1 MKIRS
6 MEEKISYRLFLM
18 GFLGLLFTA
27 ALCIFVF
34 HKAFTAQA
42 WTGLEQEAELV
53 SDSYDLVDQPEAL
66 SAFVTDDL
74 RITLISQDGNVLFES
89 ATDQPMENHLTRPEI
104 RQAMESGVGKDIRD
118 SQTMGYETYY
128 YAVRL
133 PSGEILRAAQ
143 DAETIWSIYDSSIP
157 AIILSCVA
165 LMMAA
170 AILSGLLTKALVQ
183 PVLNMTEDL
192 DHIQENVPYKEL
204 IPFAESIHSDRILRE
219 NNEKMRQEFTA
230 NVSHELK
237 TPLTSIS
244 GYAELIETGMAKPAD
259 VPTFAARI
267 HKEAQRM
274 IALVSDILQLSEL
287 DSTQASHS
295 REPVTEMAP
304 VDLAALVKETAQN
317 MTVNARRA
325 YVTLQ
330 YDARPATVRGSRD
343 QLSELTQNLCD
354 NAIRYNRPGGHV
366 ELRCGVGGDGCPY
379 FEVEDNGIGIPQ
391 DSQTRVFERFYRVD
405 KSRSKAT
412 GGTGLGLAIV
422 KHIALLHDAKIDL
435 QSQVGTGTTIRVTFP
450 KNS

>member
-1 MKIRS
+1 MKPRS

-53 SDSYDLVDQPEAL
+53 SAGYDLVDQPEEL

-74 RITLISQDGNVLFES
+74 RITLISQDGSVLFES

-104 RQAMESGVGKDIRD
+104 RQALTSGVGRDIRD

-128 YAVRL
+128 YAVRM
-133 PSGEILRAAQ
+133 PNGDVLRVAQ

-157 AIILSCVA
+157 AIVLSCVA
-165 LMMAA
+165 LMLAA
-170 AILSGLLTKALVQ
+170 AVLATLLTRALVQ
-183 PVLNMTEDL
+183 PVLRMTEDL

-244 GYAELIETGMAKPAD
+244 GYAELIETGIAKPED
-259 VPTFAARI
+259 VQGFAQKI
-267 HKEAQRM
+267 HVEATRM
-274 IALVSDILQLSEL
+274 IQLVNDILQLSNL
-287 DSTQASHS
+287 DNVSETGTQ
-295 REPVTEMAP
+295 PEMEV
-304 VDLAALVKETAQN
+304 VDLLDVAKECVERQKL
-317 MTVNARRA
+317 NARRA
-325 YVTLQ
+325 YISLTYLGES
-330 YDARPATVRGSRD
+330 APVRGSRSLLD
-343 QLSELTQNLCD
+343 ELCQNLCD
-354 NAIRYNRPGGHV
+354 NAIRYNRPGGKV
-366 ELRCGVGGDGCPY
+366 QIITACSRDGHCTLT
-379 FEVEDNGIGIPQ
+379 VADNGIGIPREAQ
-391 DSQTRVFERFYRVD
+391 SSVFERFYRVD

-422 KHIALLHDAKIDL
+422 KHIARIHGARIKLE
-435 QSQVGTGTTIRVTFP
+435 SQVDVGTTITVTFP
-450 KNS
+450 TAN

>member
-1 MKIRS
+1 MKLRS

-53 SDSYDLVDQPEAL
+53 SADYEMTDQQPQEL
-66 SAFVTDDL
+66 THFVTEAL
-74 RITLISQDGNVLFES
+74 RITLISQDGSVLFES
-89 ATDQPMENHLTRPEI
+89 ATDQPMENHLSRPEI
-104 RQAMESGVGKDIRD
+104 KQAISDGVGKDIRD

-128 YAVRL
+128 YAVLL
-133 PSGEILRAAQ
+133 PTGEILRVAQ

-157 AIILSCVA
+157 AIVLSCVA

-170 AILSGLLTKALVQ
+170 AILAGLLTKALVQ
-183 PVLNMTEDL
+183 PVLDMTEDL

-244 GYAELIETGMAKPAD
+244 GYAELIETGIAKPED
-259 VPTFAARI
+259 VQGFAQKI
-267 HKEAQRM
+267 HVEATRM
-274 IALVSDILQLSEL
+274 LQLVNDILQLSKL
-287 DSTQASHS
+287 DSAS
-295 REPVTEMAP
+295 ETGNTPAMEV
-304 VDLAALVKETAQN
+304 VDLLDVAKECVERQKL
-317 MTVNARRA
+317 NARRA
-325 YVTLQ
+325 YISLS
-330 YDARPATVRGSRD
+330 YLGESAPVRGSRD
-343 QLSELTQNLCD
+343 LLDELCQNLCD
-354 NAIRYNRPGGHV
+354 NAIRYNRPGGKV
-366 ELRCGVGGDGCPY
+366 QITTACSRDGHCTLT
-379 FEVEDNGIGIPQ
+379 VADNGIGIPKEAQ
-391 DSQTRVFERFYRVD
+391 SSVFERFYRVD

-422 KHIALLHDAKIDL
+422 KHIARIHGARLKLE
-435 QSQVGTGTTIRVTFP
+435 SQVDEGTTITVTFP
-450 KNS
+450 TAD

>member
-1 MKIRS
+1 MKLRS

-18 GFLGLLFTA
+18 GFLGLIFTA
-27 ALCIFVF
+27 VLCIFVF

-42 WTGLEQEAELV
+42 WSALERET
-53 SDSYDLVDQPEAL
+53 DLVRAGYEQTGDPTQL

-74 RITLISQDGNVLFES
+74 RVTLISQDGSVLFES

-104 RQAMESGVGKDIRD
+104 RNAIANGEGRDIRD

-128 YAVRL
+128 YALRL
-133 PSGEILRAAQ
+133 SGGDVLRVAQ
-143 DAETIWSIYDSSIP
+143 DAETVWSIYDATIP
-157 AIILSCVA
+157 AIVLSCVA
-165 LMMAA
+165 LMLAA
-170 AILSGLLTKALVQ
+170 AVLAALLTKALVQ

-192 DHIQENVPYKEL
+192 DHIQENVPYREL

-244 GYAELIETGMAKPAD
+244 GYAELIENGMAKQED
-259 VPTFAARI
+259 IPTFGHRI

-274 IALVSDILQLSEL
+274 ITLVSDILQLSEL
-287 DSTQASHS
+287 DGMSKQQENSPTADF
-295 REPVTEMAP
+295 VP
-304 VDLAALVKETAQN
+304 VDLGVLVKDVATN
-317 MTVNARRA
+317 MTVNARKA
-325 YVTLQ
+325 YITLQ
-330 YDARPATVRGSRD
+330 YKVQPVTVRGSHD
-343 QLSELTQNLCD
+343 LLTELVTNLCD

-366 ELRCGVGGDGCPY
+366 ELSCGTNADGCPY
-379 FEVEDNGIGIPQ
+379 FCVEDNGIGIPQ
-391 DSQTRVFERFYRVD
+391 DSQSRVFERFYRVD

-422 KHIALLHDAKIDL
+422 KHIAVLHGARIDL
-435 QSQVGTGTTIRVTFP
+435 ESTVGTGTTIRIIFP
-450 KNS
+450 KM

>member
-1 MKIRS
+1 MKLRS

-53 SDSYDLVDQPEAL
+53 SAGYEMTDQQPQEL
-66 SAFVTDDL
+66 THFVTEDL
-74 RITLISQDGNVLFES
+74 RITLISQDGSVLFES
-89 ATDQPMENHLTRPEI
+89 ATDQPMENHLSRPEI
-104 RQAMESGVGKDIRD
+104 KQAISDGVGKDIRD

-128 YAVRL
+128 YAVLL
-133 PSGEILRAAQ
+133 PTGEILRVAQ

-157 AIILSCVA
+157 AIVLSCVA

-170 AILSGLLTKALVQ
+170 AILAGLLTKALVQ
-183 PVLNMTEDL
+183 PVLDMTEDL

-244 GYAELIETGMAKPAD
+244 GYAELIETGIAKPED
-259 VPTFAARI
+259 VQGFAQKI
-267 HKEAQRM
+267 HVEATRM
-274 IALVSDILQLSEL
+274 LQLVNDILQLSKL
-287 DSTQASHS
+287 DSAS
-295 REPVTEMAP
+295 ETGNTPAMEV
-304 VDLAALVKETAQN
+304 VDLLDVAKECVERQKL
-317 MTVNARRA
+317 NARRA
-325 YVTLQ
+325 YISLS
-330 YDARPATVRGSRD
+330 YLGESAPVRGSRD
-343 QLSELTQNLCD
+343 LLDELCQNLCD
-354 NAIRYNRPGGHV
+354 NAIRYNRPGGKV
-366 ELRCGVGGDGCPY
+366 QITTACSRDGHCTLT
-379 FEVEDNGIGIPQ
+379 VADNGIGIPKEAQ
-391 DSQTRVFERFYRVD
+391 SSVFERFYRVD

-422 KHIALLHDAKIDL
+422 KHIARIHGARIKLE
-435 QSQVGTGTTIRVTFP
+435 SQVDEGTTITVTFP
-450 KNS
+450 TAD

>member
-1 MKIRS
+1 MKLRS

-53 SDSYDLVDQPEAL
+53 SAGYEMTDQQPQEL
-66 SAFVTDDL
+66 THFVTEDL
-74 RITLISQDGNVLFES
+74 RITLISQDGSVLFES
-89 ATDQPMENHLTRPEI
+89 ATDQPMENHLSRPEI
-104 RQAMESGVGKDIRD
+104 KQAISDGVGKDIRD

-128 YAVRL
+128 YAVLL
-133 PSGEILRAAQ
+133 PTGEILRVAQ

-157 AIILSCVA
+157 AIVLSCVA

-170 AILSGLLTKALVQ
+170 AILAGLLTKALVQ
-183 PVLNMTEDL
+183 PVLDMTEDL

-244 GYAELIETGMAKPAD
+244 GYAELIETGIAKPED
-259 VPTFAARI
+259 VQGFAQKI
-267 HKEAQRM
+267 HVEATRM
-274 IALVSDILQLSEL
+274 LQLVNDILQLSKL
-287 DSTQASHS
+287 DSASETGS
-295 REPVTEMAP
+295 TPATEV
-304 VDLAALVKETAQN
+304 VDLLDVAKECVERQKL
-317 MTVNARRA
+317 NARRA
-325 YVTLQ
+325 YISLS
-330 YDARPATVRGSRD
+330 YLGESAPVRGSRD
-343 QLSELTQNLCD
+343 LLDELCQNLCD
-354 NAIRYNRPGGHV
+354 NAIRYNRPGGKV
-366 ELRCGVGGDGCPY
+366 QITTACSRDGHCTLT
-379 FEVEDNGIGIPQ
+379 VADNGIGIPKEAQ
-391 DSQTRVFERFYRVD
+391 SSVFERFYRVD

-422 KHIALLHDAKIDL
+422 KHIARIHGARIKLE
-435 QSQVGTGTTIRVTFP
+435 SQVDEGATITVTFP
-450 KNS
+450 TAD

>member
-1 MKIRS
+1 MKLRS

-53 SDSYDLVDQPEAL
+53 SADYEMTDQQPQEL
-66 SAFVTDDL
+66 THFVTEDL
-74 RITLISQDGNVLFES
+74 RITLISQDGSVLFES
-89 ATDQPMENHLTRPEI
+89 ATDQPMENHLSRPEI
-104 RQAMESGVGKDIRD
+104 KQAISDGVGKDIRD

-128 YAVRL
+128 YAVLL
-133 PSGEILRAAQ
+133 PTGEILRVAQ

-157 AIILSCVA
+157 AIVLSCVA

-170 AILSGLLTKALVQ
+170 AILAGLLTKALVQ
-183 PVLNMTEDL
+183 PVLDMTEDL

-244 GYAELIETGMAKPAD
+244 GYAELIETGIAKPED
-259 VPTFAARI
+259 VQGFAQKI
-267 HKEAQRM
+267 HVEATRM
-274 IALVSDILQLSEL
+274 LQLVNDILQLSKL
-287 DSTQASHS
+287 DSASETGS
-295 REPVTEMAP
+295 TPAMEV
-304 VDLAALVKETAQN
+304 VDLLDVAKECVERQKL
-317 MTVNARRA
+317 NARRA
-325 YVTLQ
+325 YISLS
-330 YDARPATVRGSRD
+330 YLGESAPVRGSRD
-343 QLSELTQNLCD
+343 LLDELCQNLCD
-354 NAIRYNRPGGHV
+354 NAIRYNRPGGKV
-366 ELRCGVGGDGCPY
+366 QITTACSRDGHCTLT
-379 FEVEDNGIGIPQ
+379 VADNGIGIPKEAQ
-391 DSQTRVFERFYRVD
+391 SSVFERFYRVD

-422 KHIALLHDAKIDL
+422 KHIARIHGARIKLE
-435 QSQVGTGTTIRVTFP
+435 SQVDDGTTITVTFP
-450 KNS
+450 TAD